1 MNIDI
6 AYLII
11 LIASN
16 VATYFITKSIIIEH
30 TINFLEEEGHI
41 TFDDSEK

>member
-1 MNIDI
+1 MDI

-16 VATYFITKSIIIEH
+16 GFTYFATKDLVIKQ
-30 TINFLEEEGHI
+30 TLDFLEAQGMLE
-41 TFDDSEK
+41 FDDSEK